1 MISTATVHS
10 FAERKTKN
18 LFGMR
23 PAWLKKDSAAD
34 SAAAAAAAAAV
45 GAAHAPSSS
54 LLASPDSPRIK
65 ELAGAAPGKPK
76 ALSRTRVRELLTID
90 MIRTYTPANPFTMPP
105 YAHCR
110 TLKMRGLPAA
120 GYH

>member
-34 SAAAAAAAAAV
+34 SAAAAAAAAV

-54 LLASPDSPRIK
+54 LLASPDSPRTK

-90 MIRTYTPANPFTMPP
+90 MI
-105 YAHCR
+105 
-110 TLKMRGLPAA
+110 
-120 GYH
+120 